1 MIAIVTKQLVQA
13 WDELQSLAPLRVI
26 RSEQEYDRAIEVLN
40 ELLDTVGDDETHPL
54 YELLDTLST
63 LIQNYEE
70 SHYPSPV
77 TVGSNVLRF
86 LMEEQ
91 ELAPSDLPE
100 IGDVQAVEEL
110 LTGKRE
116 LSVGD
121 VQRLARRFGVSP
133 ATFLG

>member
-13 WDELQSLAPLRVI
+13 WNELQSLAPLRVI

-70 SHYPSPV
+70 SHFPPPV

-86 LMEEQ
+86 LMEEH

-100 IGDVQAVEEL
+100 IGDTQAVDEL

>member
-13 WDELQSLAPLRVI
+13 CDELQSLAPLRVI

-86 LMEEQ
+86 LMEEH
-91 ELAPSDLPE
+91 ELAPGDLPE
-100 IGDVQAVEEL
+100 IGDAQAVEEL
-110 LTGKRE
+110 LTDKRE
-116 LSVGD
+116 LRVGD
-121 VQRLARRFGVSP
+121 VQRLAMRFGVSP

>member
-1 MIAIVTKQLVQA
+1 MIAIVTEQLVQA

-63 LIQNYEE
+63 LIQKYEE

-100 IGDVQAVEEL
+100 IGDVQAVDEL

>member
-70 SHYPSPV
+70 SHFPPPV

-86 LMEEQ
+86 LMEEH

-100 IGDVQAVEEL
+100 IGDTQAVDEL

>member
-1 MIAIVTKQLVQA
+1 MIAIVTEQLVQA

-40 ELLDTVGDDETHPL
+40 ELLDTVGEDETHPL

-70 SHYPSPV
+70 SHYPPPA

-86 LMEEQ
+86 LMEEH
-91 ELAPSDLPE
+91 ELAPGDLPE
-100 IGDVQAVEEL
+100 IGDAQAVEEL

-116 LSVGD
+116 LRVGD

>member
-1 MIAIVTKQLVQA
+1 MIAIVTEQLVQA

-70 SHYPSPV
+70 SHFPPPV

-86 LMEEQ
+86 LMEEH

-100 IGDVQAVEEL
+100 IGDTQAVDEL

>member
-1 MIAIVTKQLVQA
+1 MIAIVTAQLVQA

-54 YELLDTLST
+54 YALLDTLST

-70 SHYPSPV
+70 SHYPPPV

-86 LMEEQ
+86 LMEEH
-91 ELAPSDLPE
+91 ELTPSDLTE
-100 IGDVQAVEEL
+100 IGDAQAVEEL
-110 LTGKRE
+110 LAGKRE

-133 ATFLG
+133 ATFLE

>member
-1 MIAIVTKQLVQA
+1 MIAILTEQLVQV

-26 RSEQEYDRAIEVLN
+26 RSEEEYDRAIEVLN
-40 ELLDTVGDDETHPL
+40 ELLDTVGDDENHPL

-70 SHYPSPV
+70 SHYPPPV
-77 TVGSNVLRF
+77 PIGSNVLRF
-86 LMEEQ
+86 LMEEH
-91 ELAPSDLPE
+91 ELEPSDLPE
-100 IGDVQAVEEL
+100 IGNAQAVAEL
-110 LTGKRE
+110 LTGQRE